1 MTPATQALLEA
12 NLDLALLD
20 YAQEQARSKVMSD
33 PELHASIKRDVLI
46 EANPEVMT
54 RLKSR
59 REQRLPEVVRRT
71 RGGELFVVIF
81 TATRHLSL
89 FYLI

>member
-1 MTPATQALLEA
+1 MRAF
-12 NLDLALLD
+12 
-20 YAQEQARSKVMSD
+20 
-33 PELHASIKRDVLI
+33 KRDVLI
-46 EANPEVMT
+46 EANPEVMAH
-54 RLKSR
+54 LKTGG
-59 REQRLPEVVRRT
+59 EQHLPEVVRRT